1 MVDFGSA
8 ICQYSTMNDTEMLKQ
23 NLVDKRLTLASL
35 MFNAS
40 SSMSEDEIAVMK
52 ADCQRLHLFA
62 NNEDLEGALQ
72 ETDKM
77 IEELKRKTNNDG

>member
-1 MVDFGSA
+1 
-8 ICQYSTMNDTEMLKQ
+8 MNDTEMLKQ

-62 NNEDLEGALQ
+62 NNYKQ
-72 ETDKM
+72 KY
-77 IEELKRKTNNDG
+77 IK